1 MSANKKL
8 SLVICVFNE
17 ESNIKPL
24 VKEISIALKNID
36 FEAIFV
42 DDGSTDKT
50 REEIRK
56 TDDERF
62 TLIELK
68 RNYGQSSA
76 LQAGIDLASGDYIA
90 LIDGDLQNDP
100 ADIPG
105 MLSMAEAEGADMIAG
120 IRANRR
126 DGMFLRKVPSKI
138 ANYIIRNSTGTQI
151 KDLGCTL
158 KVFKKEAVKSIHIYG
173 ELHRFIPV
181 LLALEGFTRFSQVE
195 VNHRSRQFGSSK
207 YNLGRTTRVIGDLLL
222 MLFFKKYMQRPMHF
236 FSQLGIITFAIGM
249 IINLYFLILK
259 ILGYEIWGKPL
270 LLLGIL
276 LLLGGIQF
284 ITIGILAELQ
294 MRTYYEGQGKKP
306 YRVHKIIQLTSKS

>member
-1 MSANKKL
+1 MLVNRKL

-17 ESNIKPL
+17 ESNISPL
-24 VKEISIALKNID
+24 ANEICNALKNID

-42 DDGSTDKT
+42 DDGSTDNT
-50 REEIRK
+50 RNEILK
-56 TDDERF
+56 IDDERF
-62 TLIELK
+62 ILVELK

-76 LQAGIDLASGDYIA
+76 LQAGIDLAQGEYIA

-100 ADIPG
+100 ADIPR
-105 MLSMAEAEGADMIAG
+105 MLAKAELEGVDMLAG
-120 IRANRR
+120 IRGNRR

-158 KVFKKEAVKSIHIYG
+158 KVFTNEAAKSIHIYG

-195 VNHRSRQFGSSK
+195 VNHRPRQFGNSK
-207 YNLGRTTRVIGDLLL
+207 YNLSRTTRVIGDLLL

-249 IINLYFLILK
+249 VINLYFLILK
-259 ILGYEIWGKPL
+259 ILGFEIWGKPL

-284 ITIGILAELQ
+284 ITIGILAEVQ

-306 YRVHKIIQLTSKS
+306 YRIHKISETSKK